1 MNTERPRGKKSD
13 LSLAIIEDLRGKGYT
28 QSEIARMYGVTR
40 QYVSWIKHYYG
51 GKLTPREL
59 VLQHFPFQVP
69 VHQHAGGVSVPE
81 APRARRVHGD
91 RWRRDGRTEAV
102 EASRFLQEAEG
113 PRPGVRPE
121 HPAYRR
127 REPPGWLGLPAQ
139 EAGGR
144 RPVDPGQ
151 RLHGPDRR
159 GEDDMEVPAEG
170 AVKGSIREH
179 PQ

>member
-1 MNTERPRGKKSD
+1 MNTERPSGKKSE

-69 VHQHAGGVSVPE
+69 VHQQQGVSPYRRLREHGEYMATGGVGMDDLKLS
-81 APRARRVHGD
+81 RLRGFYKKL
-91 RWRRDGRTEAV
+91 RDHVLEYDPNIPPIEGV
-102 EASRFLQEAEG
+102 SRQG
-113 PRPGVRPE
+113 G
-121 HPAYRR
+121 
-127 REPPGWLGLPAQ
+127 LGLPAQ
-139 EAGGR
+139 EARGR

-151 RLHGPDRR
+151 RVHGLNRR
-159 GEDDMEVPAEG
+159 GEDDMEIPAEG
-170 AVKGSIREH
+170 TVISRE
-179 PQ
+179 PG